1 MLRALLV
8 LLLVVNA
15 LFFSWTQGWLDGLT
29 GVRAIGE
36 REPERL
42 KKAQQVDRV
51 SLLSPQAAAALQL
64 TACIEIG
71 PVVGEAALQQVQS
84 SLERVGITPASYE
97 LQASEQAGQW
107 GVATIKL
114 TSKDFRERKEE
125 TYKRLKVPYE
135 ALPGMPEEQPS
146 LLLSRHA
153 SEKAAEAALE
163 AFSQRALKG
172 LRVLQ
177 LQKAQTSHKLR
188 FEAADGALQA
198 QLRTLTAREFG
209 GPGLHTC
216 VPSAGV
222 AASAPTLTPTPVPAP
237 AAASAASSGGS
248 R

>member
-8 LLLVVNA
+8 LLLLANA
-15 LFFSWTQGWLDGLT
+15 AFYAWTQGWLDGIT
-29 GVRAIGE
+29 GVRASGE

-42 KKAQQVDRV
+42 LKAHQPDRINV
-51 SLLSPQAAAALQL
+51 LSPQAAAALQL

-71 PVVGEAALQQVQS
+71 PVKGDAALQQVQS
-84 SLERVGITPASYE
+84 SLERAGIAPASYE
-97 LQASEQAGQW
+97 LKADDVAAQW
-107 GVATIKL
+107 GVVTIKL

-135 ALPGMPEEQPS
+135 PLPGMPEEQPS
-146 LLLSRHA
+146 LLLSRHP

-172 LRVLQ
+172 LRVLP
-177 LQKAQTSHKLR
+177 LPKAEASHRLR

-198 QLRTLTAREFG
+198 QLRTLAAREFG
-209 GPGLHTC
+209 GPGLSSC
-216 VPSAGV
+216 QASAGV
-222 AASAPTLTPTPVPAP
+222 AASAASAAP
-237 AAASAASSGGS
+237 AASAAS

>member
-8 LLLVVNA
+8 LLLLANA
-15 LFFSWTQGWLDGLT
+15 AFFSWTQGWLDGVT
-29 GVRAIGE
+29 GVRASGE

-42 KKAQQVDRV
+42 QKAKTPERI
-51 SLLSPQAAAALQL
+51 SLLNPQAAAALQL

-71 PVVGEAALQQVQS
+71 PVKGEAALQQVQS
-84 SLERVGITPASYE
+84 SLERAGIAPGSYE
-97 LQASEQAGQW
+97 LKADDAQAGQW
-107 GVATIKL
+107 GVVTIKL

-135 ALPGMPEEQPS
+135 PLPGMPEEQPS

-177 LQKAQTSHKLR
+177 LQKAEASHKLR

-198 QLRTLTAREFG
+198 QLRTLAAREFG
-209 GPGLHTC
+209 GPGLTSC
-216 VPSAGV
+216 VASAGV
-222 AASAPTLTPTPVPAP
+222 
-237 AAASAASSGGS
+237 AAASAASVASAAS

>member
-8 LLLVVNA
+8 LLLLANA
-15 LFFSWTQGWLDGLT
+15 AFFSWTQGWLDGLT

-36 REPERL
+36 REPARL
-42 KKAQQVDRV
+42 QKAQTPDRI
-51 SLLSPQAAAALQL
+51 SILNPQAAAALQL
-64 TACIEIG
+64 TACVEIG
-71 PVVGEAALQQVQS
+71 PVKGEAVLQQVQG
-84 SLERVGITPASYE
+84 SLERAGIAPASYE
-97 LQASEQAGQW
+97 LKAEEHAGQW
-107 GVATIKL
+107 GVVTIKL

-135 ALPGMPEEQPS
+135 PLPGMPEEQPS

-177 LQKAQTSHKLR
+177 LQKAEASHRLR

-198 QLRTLTAREFG
+198 QLRTLDAREFG
-209 GPGLHTC
+209 GPGLSSC
-216 VPSAGV
+216 QASAGV
-222 AASAPTLTPTPVPAP
+222 
-237 AAASAASSGGS
+237 AAASAASAAS

>member
-1 MLRALLV
+1 MLRALLA

-15 LFFSWTQGWLDGLT
+15 AFFSWTQGWLDGVT
-29 GVRAIGE
+29 GVRSIGE

-64 TACIEIG
+64 TACIEVG
-71 PVVGEAALQQVQS
+71 PVKGDAALQQVQS
-84 SLERVGITPASYE
+84 SLERIGIAPASYE
-97 LQASEQAGQW
+97 LQGGEQAGSNGQW
-107 GVATIKL
+107 GVVTIKL
-114 TSKDFRERKEE
+114 TSKDFQARKEE

-146 LLLSRHA
+146 LLLSRHP

-163 AFSQRALKG
+163 SFSQRALKG

-177 LQKAQTSHKLR
+177 LQKAEASHKLR

-198 QLRTLTAREFG
+198 QLRTLAAREFG
-209 GPGLHTC
+209 GVGLSSC
-216 VPSAGV
+216 QPSAGV
-222 AASAPTLTPTPVPAP
+222 AASA
-237 AAASAASSGGS
+237 AS